1 MVYSGVDAA
10 CEVREGAVEG
20 AKKRLITCTI
30 ALLRRRG
37 VGATGVADIIKL
49 SGAARRSLYNHF
61 PDGKMQLMVEA
72 TRSAGA
78 DMTNAITQ
86 FTAADEPLD
95 SLSAFIAYWKS
106 MMEADDFRSG
116 CPIAMAALGSFD
128 TPELAREAAT
138 VFSSWND
145 TLSEQLRRSGL
156 PVTSAASLSSF
167 TVSAVEGAIVQC
179 IAYRST
185 SPLDGAHE
193 HLAATLKLH
202 LSAPLALAAVEPKE
216 TQ

>member
-1 MVYSGVDAA
+1 M
-10 CEVREGAVEG
+10 EGP
-20 AKKRLITCTI
+20 KKRLISCTI
-30 ALLRRRG
+30 ALVRRRG
-37 VGATGVADIIKL
+37 VGATGVADIIEL

-78 DMTNAITQ
+78 DMTTALER

-95 SLSAFIAYWKS
+95 SLAAFIDYWKS
-106 MMEADDFRSG
+106 AMNADDFRSG

-128 TPELAREAAT
+128 TPELAREAAS

-145 TLSEQLRRSGL
+145 ALSEQLRRSGL
-156 PVTSAASLSSF
+156 TGTSAASLASF

-185 SPLDGAHE
+185 SPLDSAHE
-193 HLAATLKLH
+193 HLAEALKLH
-202 LSAPLALAAVEPKE
+202 LSPLALAAVEPNE

>member
-1 MVYSGVDAA
+1 M
-10 CEVREGAVEG
+10 EGP
-20 AKKRLITCTI
+20 KKRLISCTI
-30 ALLRRRG
+30 ALVRRRG
-37 VGATGVADIIKL
+37 VGATGVADIIEL

-78 DMTNAITQ
+78 DMTTALEQ

-95 SLSAFIAYWKS
+95 SLSGFIAYWKS
-106 MMEADDFRSG
+106 VMTADDFRSG
-116 CPIAMAALGSFD
+116 CPIAMAAVGSFD
-128 TPELAREAAT
+128 TPELAREAAS

-145 TLSEQLRRSGL
+145 ALAEQLRRSGL
-156 PVTSAASLSSF
+156 TGASAASLASF

-185 SPLDGAHE
+185 SPLDSAHE
-193 HLAATLKLH
+193 HLAEALKLH
-202 LSAPLALAAVEPKE
+202 LSPAG
-216 TQ
+216 TGHG

>member
-1 MVYSGVDAA
+1 VD
-10 CEVREGAVEG
+10 GP
-20 AKKRLITCTI
+20 KKRLISCTI

-49 SGAARRSLYNHF
+49 SGAARRSMYSHF

-78 DMTNAITQ
+78 DMTTAINQ

-95 SLSAFIAYWKS
+95 SLSAFIGYWKS
-106 MMEADDFRSG
+106 MMEGDDFHSG
-116 CPIAMAALGSFD
+116 CPIAMAALGAFD

-145 TLSEQLRRSGL
+145 ALSEQLRRSGL
-156 PVTSAASLSSF
+156 PATSAASLSSF

-185 SPLDGAHE
+185 SPLDSAHE

-202 LSAPLALAAVEPKE
+202 LSAPLALATVTNK
-216 TQ
+216 TR